1 MFRVEWVDAAVEELA
16 AIWLR
21 VDSDERR
28 GVTTAANA
36 IDVALRS
43 DPIRESE
50 SRDDERGCCSH
61 RRWVYPSASTCGVGS
76 FESAKSGTTNRVRSN
91 SF

>member
-1 MFRVEWVDAAVEELA
+1 MFRVEWVEAAVEELA

-21 VDSDERR
+21 VDSDKRR
-28 GVTTAANA
+28 DVTTAANA

-50 SRDDERGCCSH
+50 SRDDERRVLFAPPLGVSFSVDSQ
-61 RRWVYPSASTCGVGS
+61 RRVVRVGQLWYYQPR
-76 FESAKSGTTNRVRSN
+76 KK
-91 SF
+91 